1 MLVHLEI
8 SNIAIIEKLSMDF
21 EKGLNIL
28 TGETGAGKSIIID
41 SINALLGMRTS
52 RDLIRSGEE
61 KASVEGIFLD
71 PNGKTADLLKEL
83 GIEPEPDDTV
93 LVARRYPYQ
102 VKIYAGLTE
111 GWSAYRRSGIWAR
124 Y

>member
-61 KASVEGIFLD
+61 KASVEGIFRIK
-71 PNGKTADLLKEL
+71 GKNRRFAERV